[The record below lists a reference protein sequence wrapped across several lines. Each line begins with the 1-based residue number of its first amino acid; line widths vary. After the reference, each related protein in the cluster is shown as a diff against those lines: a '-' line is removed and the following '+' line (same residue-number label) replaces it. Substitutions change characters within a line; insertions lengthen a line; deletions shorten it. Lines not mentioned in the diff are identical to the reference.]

1 MIDLVIKNGSLVWP
15 DGTLKADVAIDEGK
29 IAAIGSSSSM
39 PQADRVI
46 DAEGKFILPGLIDP
60 HVHIHLPFMG
70 VVAVDDFYTATV
82 AGASGGVTTVIDF
95 AIQKRGSSLMDAI
108 ASRRKEAD
116 GRVVID
122 YSLHSSVTDATDE
135 TIAEIKQII
144 DYGIP
149 SFKLFMVY
157 RKEGWMISDAA
168 LMDVLNEARMHGG
181 VVGVHAENVAIIEH
195 LVDKALREGNK
206 SAIYHAYTR
215 PSVCEAEAINRA
227 LFLSRTAQAPLYIF
241 HMTTK
246 EGTGLLRDARM
257 RGEPRYAET
266 CTQYLLLTKE
276 LLKRSDGI
284 NYICSPPL
292 RDQDDATALWKGLE
306 DGSVSAVGTD
316 HSAYSLGEKKLGEQS
331 FDKVPN
337 GFPGM
342 EFRLPLLFTE
352 GVLKNRISINRLVAV
367 TSTNVAKIFGLYP
380 KKGTIAVGSDAD
392 IVIMDPSVEKTIS
405 SKGSL
410 YGIDWS
416 PYEGIKVKG
425 NAAITISKGKVIFEA
440 GEFKGKAGD
449 GKFLERRI
457 SKEVLTKRFA

>member
-1 MIDLVIKNGSLVWP
+1 MS
-15 DGTLKADVAIDEGK
+15 
-29 IAAIGSSSSM
+29 
-39 PQADRVI
+39 
-46 DAEGKFILPGLIDP
+46 
-60 HVHIHLPFMG
+60 
-70 VVAVDDFYTATV
+70 
-82 AGASGGVTTVIDF
+82 
-95 AIQKRGSSLMDAI
+95 
-108 ASRRKEAD
+108 
-116 GRVVID
+116 
-122 YSLHSSVTDATDE
+122 
-135 TIAEIKQII
+135 
-144 DYGIP
+144 
-149 SFKLFMVY
+149 
-157 RKEGWMISDAA
+157 
-168 LMDVLNEARMHGG
+168 
-181 VVGVHAENVAIIEH
+181 
-195 LVDKALREGNK
+195 
-206 SAIYHAYTR
+206 
-215 PSVCEAEAINRA
+215 
-227 LFLSRTAQAPLYIF
+227 
-241 HMTTK
+241 TK
-246 EGTGLLRDARM
+246 EGAAFFKDVRSA
-257 RGEPRYAET
+257 GEPRYAET
-266 CTQYLLLTKE
+266 CVQYLLLTKG

-306 DGSVSAVGTD
+306 DGSVSTVGTD
-316 HSAYSLGEKKLGEQS
+316 HSAYSLEEKKLGEQS

-337 GFPGM
+337 GLPGM